1 MKMNNKHK
9 MISIIV
15 IVKNDYGIKHTLNA
29 LKLISMPTDIEIIVV
44 DSSGARLNEIKQEF
58 IQVNWLEYK
67 SKPKKPI
74 SIPEQRNMGVK
85 AAKGTIIVFID
96 ANCIPEK
103 DWLLNLSQLIIDG
116 KERIVSGKT
125 ISQNNNS
132 THDLFYEAHEN
143 TIYLDEC
150 ATINLAIDKEVFAR
164 IGLFDEDF
172 EYGSDSDFTWRAIDA
187 GYNIRYK
194 KDAIISHDWGD
205 GRQELR
211 RSFLYGKAR
220 GRLYKKHKNKFIKL
234 VTKEYY
240 ILFYITY
247 IIFLPLTLVF
257 PLYPLIILIPMI
269 KNRRT
274 HPFKM
279 AIGHLVYATGFM
291 YEYIFSKVLLHI
303 N

>member
-1 MKMNNKHK
+1 MKWIN
-9 MISIIV
+9 
-15 IVKNDYGIKHTLNA
+15 
-29 LKLISMPTDIEIIVV
+29 
-44 DSSGARLNEIKQEF
+44 
-58 IQVNWLEYK
+58 YK
-67 SKPKKPI
+67 TNPNKPI

-103 DWLLNLSQLIIDG
+103 DWLLKLSQLIIDG

-150 ATINLAIDKEVFAR
+150 ATINLAIDKEVFAM

-205 GRQELR
+205 RRQELR

-240 ILFYITY
+240 ILVYIAY
-247 IIFLPLTLVF
+247 IIFLPLTIVF

-269 KNRRT
+269 KNLRT
-274 HPFKM
+274 HPLRM
-279 AIGHLVYATGFM
+279 TIGHSVYAIGFIVET
-291 YEYIFSKVLLHI
+291 I